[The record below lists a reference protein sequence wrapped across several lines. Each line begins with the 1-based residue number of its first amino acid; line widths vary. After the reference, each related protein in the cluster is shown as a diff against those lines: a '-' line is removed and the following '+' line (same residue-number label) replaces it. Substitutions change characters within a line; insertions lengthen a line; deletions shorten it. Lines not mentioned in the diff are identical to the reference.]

1 MAKNTTGKGI
11 LMQGIG
17 RALTKS
23 VNAALYEY
31 RQFFLSK
38 KLGRNVHADALYYLL
53 NIYSQELEKEKIS
66 PAKIQ
71 KILYFMY
78 YSLDEYTKEPDIPI
92 ELYTDMKKVKIV
104 FDAYKEKNEKFDNE
118 TIAGAVEAIDSFL
131 TSLRPEL
138 TEEDISLAQKMKEK
152 LDETTKQLEEKDKE
166 IERLRKEFERFS
178 KDLQKDNNYKEKY
191 ENAKKEINSLNEEIK
206 RNEKKHS
213 NELQEKEN
221 EIASL
226 SFSTAIKDSKISEL
240 EKKISL
246 HDRKEIRNDE
256 VTKIIFDLLSNM
268 PMSPEMIIKEI
279 EKKGYFVSLDEL
291 QTLIKKSGLN
301 VTKQAYN
308 NHQFSYGFNKYPILN
323 RKMNL
328 GISHDISCLFI
339 SGLNITNNEVATYEK
354 MEEIYNYCKEHEI
367 HYIFI
372 LGNIIKLNTNE
383 KVSYETLK
391 KIENITNEF
400 IKNYPKD
407 SSINNI
413 VLGGLNELTLSSV
426 GYDLANIINTN
437 RYDFNSIGNKD
448 SIITINGGK
457 VCINLHSYYYGNTF
471 NYINNYYLQRNID
484 NPYNLDIMSFIGPSS
499 VDITNRIITIPP
511 LMSNDM
517 GCSIYQ
523 IEISMQ
529 DGDYKRFLIQPIMNT
544 ELIPTSR
551 LLLYK

>member
-1 MAKNTTGKGI
+1 
-11 LMQGIG
+11 
-17 RALTKS
+17 
-23 VNAALYEY
+23 
-31 RQFFLSK
+31 
-38 KLGRNVHADALYYLL
+38 
-53 NIYSQELEKEKIS
+53 
-66 PAKIQ
+66 
-71 KILYFMY
+71 
-78 YSLDEYTKEPDIPI
+78 
-92 ELYTDMKKVKIV
+92 
-104 FDAYKEKNEKFDNE
+104 
-118 TIAGAVEAIDSFL
+118 
-131 TSLRPEL
+131 
-138 TEEDISLAQKMKEK
+138 
-152 LDETTKQLEEKDKE
+152 
-166 IERLRKEFERFS
+166 
-178 KDLQKDNNYKEKY
+178 
-191 ENAKKEINSLNEEIK
+191 
-206 RNEKKHS
+206 
-213 NELQEKEN
+213 
-221 EIASL
+221 
-226 SFSTAIKDSKISEL
+226 
-240 EKKISL
+240 
-246 HDRKEIRNDE
+246 
-256 VTKIIFDLLSNM
+256 
-268 PMSPEMIIKEI
+268 
-279 EKKGYFVSLDEL
+279 
-291 QTLIKKSGLN
+291 
-301 VTKQAYN
+301 
-308 NHQFSYGFNKYPILN
+308 
-323 RKMNL
+323 MNL

>member
-1 MAKNTTGKGI
+1 MQNINMIYLILYIYSLYSALGI
-11 LMQGIG
+11 D
-17 RALTKS
+17 RKS
-23 VNAALYEY
+23 VYHDLENKLVQAAQNY
-31 RQFFLSK
+31 
-38 KLGRNVHADALYYLL
+38 NV
-53 NIYSQELEKEKIS
+53 N
-66 PAKIQ
+66 
-71 KILYFMY
+71 
-78 YSLDEYTKEPDIPI
+78 
-92 ELYTDMKKVKIV
+92 
-104 FDAYKEKNEKFDNE
+104 
-118 TIAGAVEAIDSFL
+118 
-131 TSLRPEL
+131 
-138 TEEDISLAQKMKEK
+138 
-152 LDETTKQLEEKDKE
+152 KD
-166 IERLRKEFERFS
+166 
-178 KDLQKDNNYKEKY
+178 
-191 ENAKKEINSLNEEIK
+191 
-206 RNEKKHS
+206 
-213 NELQEKEN
+213 
-221 EIASL
+221 
-226 SFSTAIKDSKISEL
+226 
-240 EKKISL
+240 
-246 HDRKEIRNDE
+246 
-256 VTKIIFDLLSNM
+256 
-268 PMSPEMIIKEI
+268 
-279 EKKGYFVSLDEL
+279 
-291 QTLIKKSGLN
+291 
-301 VTKQAYN
+301 
-308 NHQFSYGFNKYPILN
+308 
-323 RKMNL
+323 
-328 GISHDISCLFI
+328 
-339 SGLNITNNEVATYEK
+339 
-354 MEEIYNYCKEHEI
+354 
-367 HYIFI
+367 YI
-372 LGNIIKLNTNE
+372 
-383 KVSYETLK
+383 SYETLK